1 MRRATVFIGAAVVV
15 LFTAGVVAQ
24 SHDFSG
30 SWTLDI
36 QKMVAENPP
45 QSAAGRS
52 GGRGRGNTL
61 PLTITMDAKTLKI
74 ETAAGQGGTAK
85 TTSTYTIEE
94 KNAPGRGA
102 ADGPH
107 VAKWDGNKLVITV
120 KGTSGAPDQVTS
132 YYRDGD
138 WLVVEREGQPGA
150 PRTYYKKA
158 S

>member
-1 MRRATVFIGAAVVV
+1 VGAAVIA
-15 LFTAGVVAQ
+15 LFTASVFAQ

-45 QSAAGRS
+45 QAAGGTRG

-61 PLTITMDAKTLKI
+61 PLTVTMDAKTLKI
-74 ETAAGQGGTAK
+74 ETAAGSGTAAQ
-85 TTSTYTIEE
+85 TNTYTIED
-94 KNAPGRGA
+94 KNAAGRGGA

-120 KGTSGAPDQVTS
+120 KGAGGAPDHVTR

>member
-1 MRRATVFIGAAVVV
+1 MGAAAIV
-15 LFTAGVVAQ
+15 LLAGGLSAQ
-24 SHDFSG
+24 SKDFSG

-45 QSAAGRS
+45 QAAGGAR

-61 PLTITMDAKTLKI
+61 PITVTMDAKTLKI
-74 ETAAGQGGTAK
+74 ETAAGRSAGAKPETA
-85 TTSTYTIEE
+85 TYTIED
-94 KNAPGRGA
+94 KNAPGRGGA

-107 VAKWDGNKLVITV
+107 VAKWDGNKLVVTV
-120 KGTSGAPDQVTS
+120 KGAGGTPDQVTK

-138 WLVVEREGQPGA
+138 WLVVEREGQAGA